1 MGAAAS
7 KLERLA
13 RLFTTIVVGDWQGLR
28 DVRLSAPSGEP
39 DRGWREALLQAHVF
53 AGFPRVVEALDVLE
67 DVGGLGAL
75 EPGEALAEDEQPARG
90 RELFERIYAEHA
102 PRVRAFLERGHPD
115 FARWIEGHAYGRILS
130 RPGLSAAER
139 ELLAVCALAALGQE
153 RQLVSH
159 VRGALRCGAEP
170 HDVRQV
176 LNATR
181 AHIGVERCDAA
192 LRIAERVA
200 SREARER
207 SV

>member
-1 MGAAAS
+1 MGAPHS

-13 RLFTTIVVGDWQGLR
+13 QLFTAIVVGDWPALR
-28 DVRLSAPSGEP
+28 EVRLAAPPGEP

-67 DVGGLGAL
+67 EAGGLGPL
-75 EPGEALAEDEQPARG
+75 GRDEALAEAEQPERG

-130 RPGLSAAER
+130 RPGLGAAER
-139 ELLAVCALAALGQE
+139 ELLAVCALAALAQE

-159 VRGALRCGAEP
+159 VRGALRCGASAA
-170 HDVRQV
+170 DVKAV
-176 LNATR
+176 LGACR
-181 AHIGVERCDAA
+181 ALIGPERCDAA
-192 LRIAERVA
+192 LRIAQRVA
-200 SREARER
+200 AREPQR
-207 SV
+207 